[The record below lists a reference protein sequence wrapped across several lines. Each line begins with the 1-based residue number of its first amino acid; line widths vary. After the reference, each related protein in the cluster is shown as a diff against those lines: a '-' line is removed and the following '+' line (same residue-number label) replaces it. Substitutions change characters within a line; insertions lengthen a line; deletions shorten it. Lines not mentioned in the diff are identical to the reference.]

1 MLKVSKVIVTTLVG
15 FCGLPAA
22 ACPTIEDLGKGIEF
36 RTADGDVEV
45 HRQLRPDWVTISV
58 SFSDGDGSFLETY
71 LGIYLLSVIPIEAGF
86 PKPGDRED
94 YASSE
99 ELAQWQRPVPDQ
111 SWRNTTPGGGQAV
124 SGPMETTMI
133 AGCRYNSF
141 EVVLQFA
148 DDDTY
153 KETYDY
159 LADLGVGLLTKT
171 EASDGTDTYSYI
183 SVRAL
188 D

>member
-1 MLKVSKVIVTTLVG
+1 MLNRFVFVWACMTVAT
-15 FCGLPAA
+15 PAL
-22 ACPTIEDLGKGIEF
+22 ACPTVEDLGKGIEF

-45 HRQLRPDWVTISV
+45 HKQLRPDWMTLTVT
-58 SFSDGDGSFLETY
+58 FSDGDGSLMELYRGLY
-71 LGIYLLSVIPIEAGF
+71 LQSVIPMVGGL
-86 PKPGDRED
+86 PKPGERED
-94 YASSE
+94 YASSSD
-99 ELAQWQRPVPDQ
+99 LAQWQMPQPSA
-111 SWRNTTPGGGQAV
+111 SWVNATPGGGQAV

-141 EVVLQFA
+141 EVVIQFA

-159 LADLGVGLLTKT
+159 LPDLGVGLLVKT
-171 EASDGTDTYSYI
+171 DASDGTDTYSYI
-183 SVRAL
+183 SVNAV

>member
-1 MLKVSKVIVTTLVG
+1 
-15 FCGLPAA
+15 
-22 ACPTIEDLGKGIEF
+22 
-36 RTADGDVEV
+36 
-45 HRQLRPDWVTISV
+45 
-58 SFSDGDGSFLETY
+58 
-71 LGIYLLSVIPIEAGF
+71 
-86 PKPGDRED
+86 
-94 YASSE
+94 
-99 ELAQWQRPVPDQ
+99 
-111 SWRNTTPGGGQAV
+111 
-124 SGPMETTMI
+124 METTMI

>member
-1 MLKVSKVIVTTLVG
+1 MIRTVFTSLALTALGAPTL
-15 FCGLPAA
+15 

-58 SFSDGDGSFLETY
+58 SFSDGEGSILETY
-71 LGIYLLSVIPIEAGF
+71 LGIYLLSVIPIESGV
-86 PKPGDRED
+86 PKPGQRED
-94 YASSE
+94 YASVD
-99 ELAQWQRPVPDQ
+99 ELGQWQKPAPDQ
-111 SWRNTTPGGGQAV
+111 SWVNSTPGGGQAV

-159 LADLGVGLLTKT
+159 LPDLGVGLLTKT